1 MAMNAE
7 LVAILGAAMA
17 SAFALVRMSLGQHR
31 SLIDRF
37 VSFLESG
44 MKRSDSAHERI
55 ANAVDALGETV
66 RENTAVISR
75 LTERMPHT
83 FGSDAPCR

>member
-7 LVAILGAAMA
+7 LVAILGAALA
-17 SAFALVRMSLGQHR
+17 SAFALVRMRLGQHR

-37 VSFLESG
+37 VTFLETG
-44 MKRSDSAHERI
+44 MKRSDRTTERI
-55 ANAVDALGETV
+55 AAAVDSLGETV
-66 RENTAVISR
+66 RENTAVIAR

-83 FGSDAPCR
+83 FGSDTPCR

>member
-7 LVAILGAAMA
+7 LVAILGAAVA
-17 SAFALVRMSLGQHR
+17 SSFALVRMSLGQHR

-37 VSFLESG
+37 VSFLETG
-44 MKRSDSAHERI
+44 MKRSDRANERI
-55 ANAVDALGETV
+55 AAAVDALGETV

-75 LTERMPHT
+75 LTDRMPHT
-83 FGSDAPCR
+83 FGEDTPWR